1 MNKPTP
7 LRVARAGFFGPRL
20 VRMLFEHV
28 NFISVGLPPPHP
40 GLFLGTAG
48 QEG

>member
-1 MNKPTP
+1 MSKPTP
-7 LRVARAGFFGPRL
+7 LRVARPPLFGPRL

-28 NFISVGLPPPHP
+28 NFIRVGLPPPQ